1 MLQLADS
8 HDAQYQRLARC
19 VAQYRKKLLIPPR
32 WQIDVAVLC
41 PDEMTDYYGEEG
53 IQASLA
59 WQPLEYANY
68 RMRMSCEVP
77 EDTVDWLIMHEL
89 LEAVSAPYAVFANEL
104 IQHQRRN
111 KSELDAQHR
120 LIRDDL
126 IEWMLAIIAPDKRPS
141 VGSRI

>member
-1 MLQLADS
+1 MLQIADS
-8 HDAQYQRLARC
+8 HDAMYQRILRQ
-19 VAQYRKKLLIPPR
+19 VGHYRKKFLVPPR

-41 PDEMTDYYGEEG
+41 PNEMESYYGEEG
-53 IQASLA
+53 IQASIA

-77 EDTVDWLIMHEL
+77 DDTVDWLIMHEL
-89 LEAVSAPYAVFANEL
+89 LEAVSAPYAVFTNQL
-104 IQHQRRN
+104 IQRQRS
-111 KSELDAQHR
+111 KFDLDARHR

-141 VGSRI
+141 VGGNI